1 MELLLNKGSFQFFYN
16 NIYAKK
22 KERFEMILEPLQAI
36 LQLALLSFCPKG
48 TKITINQNILQLQMP
63 YYTQGILRW
72 YQNDNK
78 DDLFYL
84 FYVCK
89 RFSRFYGHL
98 KQIRVLNINLYDLL
112 IDCAKEG
119 LNNLIQTYANSE
131 KISLLHTLELYKLL
145 LSHPQQFD
153 LIEEERDKD
162 KERINQRNMS
172 NLSQLSNVSNI
183 LNATNSELI
192 SDLQK
197 DEIKYNDNNNDYNNN
212 ERLENNEELQEHQSH
227 QENYLNDIER
237 KSQISD
243 YTIHTHTHTPSLNDM
258 EINSNDIENVF
269 IRITRI
275 YNDYEYNIMLN
286 SLILLQNNELDGTQK
301 EKIINGLNQILEIPT
316 CKINKWIHK
325 NIVF

>member
-48 TKITINQNILQLQMP
+48 TKITINQNLLQLQMP

-89 RFSRFYGHL
+89 RFSRFYNHL
-98 KQIRVLNINLYDLL
+98 KNIRVKNYNLYDML
-112 IDCAKEG
+112 IECAKEG
-119 LNNLIQTYANSE
+119 LNNLIQTYSNSE

-153 LIEEERDKD
+153 LIEEDKD
-162 KERINQRNMS
+162 KHKMRNEKISNISNINNEDEDNEIKLNLKENELNEINEE
-172 NLSQLSNVSNI
+172 NLSQL
-183 LNATNSELI
+183 T
-192 SDLQK
+192 
-197 DEIKYNDNNNDYNNN
+197 
-212 ERLENNEELQEHQSH
+212 QEKL
-227 QENYLNDIER
+227 YDIER
-237 KSQISD
+237 NSQIPD
-243 YTIHTHTHTPSLNDM
+243 YTSTSLESEHMTDDKEHM
-258 EINSNDIENVF
+258 NDIENVF
-269 IRITRI
+269 IRITKI
-275 YNDYEYNIMLN
+275 YNDCEYNVILN
-286 SLILLQNNELDGTQK
+286 SLILLHNSELDGNNK

-316 CKINKWIHK
+316 EKINKWIHK